1 MYPKFASNI
10 NVERLDALIKLVLRL
25 LALSIDGSDKAIL
38 GANSLST
45 SFINASSLS
54 TIM

>member
-25 LALSIDGSDKAIL
+25 LALSIDGSEKAIFCKPEP
-38 GANSLST
+38 SP
-45 SFINASSLS
+45 INLA
-54 TIM
+54 